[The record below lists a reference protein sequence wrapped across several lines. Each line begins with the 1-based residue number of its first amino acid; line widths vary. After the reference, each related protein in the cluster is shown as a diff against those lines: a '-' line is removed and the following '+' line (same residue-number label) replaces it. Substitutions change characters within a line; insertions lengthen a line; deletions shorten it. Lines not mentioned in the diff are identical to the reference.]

1 MQAGRRL
8 FAVTVL
14 ALCARGASAQ
24 ARPQGAPRAMR
35 DTLPEHVVQR
45 MVELW
50 KRRDIEG
57 TYAYFDTVFT
67 HERLGDSAGVQ
78 RIRRD
83 DLVRQT
89 KADTGA
95 ARYLRTH
102 PIVRVRTDVSGPFV
116 NQVWTYRLPD
126 GKEEIHFELFE
137 VRGGKIVREI
147 ES

>member
-1 MQAGRRL
+1 MQALRRL
-8 FAVTVL
+8 SVVTVL
-14 ALCARGASAQ
+14 ALCTRGAAAQ

-35 DTLPEHVVQR
+35 DTLPERVVQR

-50 KRRDIEG
+50 KKRDIEA
-57 TYAYFDTVFT
+57 TYANFDSVFL
-67 HERLGDSAGVQ
+67 HERLGDPAGAQ

-89 KADTGA
+89 KSDTGA

-102 PIVRVRTDVSGPFV
+102 PIVRVRTDVFGPYV

-126 GKEEIHFELFE
+126 GTEQTHFEL
-137 VRGGKIVREI
+137 
-147 ES
+147 